1 MVLFPRDRGYFL
13 VDIYSRVFWLVCVF
27 FLLSHF
33 QVGVNQGIL
42 TAFGEQAYIA
52 LNMTWSC
59 LLVGLPIVIST
70 IFFTDLGLIGI
81 LLGWTTTKLILLLAG
96 LIKLWRTD
104 IGGEIEKSR
113 LRVKK
118 STYGSM
124 KTKEREERMKRDE
137 NESERM
143 RMETRLEKDQCDI
156 EEADVEKLA
165 DDLESTSDREIKIVV
180 LTFFFTAIWFLML
193 AGMSSLRDFI

>member
-1 MVLFPRDRGYFL
+1 MD
-13 VDIYSRVFWLVCVF
+13 D
-27 FLLSHF
+27 
-33 QVGVNQGIL
+33 NQ
-42 TAFGEQAYIA
+42 
-52 LNMTWSC
+52 
-59 LLVGLPIVIST
+59 
-70 IFFTDLGLIGI
+70 TD
-81 LLGWTTTKLILLLAG
+81 TSLAG
-96 LIKLWRTD
+96 LIKVWRTD

-143 RMETRLEKDQCDI
+143 RMETRLENEAECSGPGQSSDKKDQCDI

-165 DDLESTSDREIKIVV
+165 YDLESTSDREMKIVV
-180 LTFFFTAIWFLML
+180 LTFFFTAIWFSML